1 MILTRYGGLLASLR
15 CVTLVTPVV
24 LAIFGGHCRLAESSI
39 KDDPTSSDSEDDDDD
54 DDDDDDL
61 WEGTCILFTK
71 LEISSYNLNNLYI
84 FHVDVSSTDE
94 SLDDETLKELS
105 EGLENIALAEKFC
118 RSPLPD
124 VRNGSGARPK
134 KKKEKQMA
142 EFHLDDWIRLRIDSD
157 AAHKLF
163 ALRQK
168 WQVKYLNKLSC

>member
-1 MILTRYGGLLASLR
+1 MGRYFFVLLSHKILN
-15 CVTLVTPVV
+15 
-24 LAIFGGHCRLAESSI
+24 
-39 KDDPTSSDSEDDDDD
+39 
-54 DDDDDDL
+54 
-61 WEGTCILFTK
+61 ILH
-71 LEISSYNLNNLYI
+71 NNNLYLYL
-84 FHVDVSSTDE
+84 DVSSTDE

-124 VRNGSGARPK
+124 ERNGSGARPK

-142 EFHLDDWIRLRIDSD
+142 EFHLDDWIRLRVDSD

-168 WQVKYLNKLSC
+168 WQVEYFNN